1 MSGGGSGPDPV
12 GGDALLIDGRI
23 VRIRPLRAT
32 DEPQLRRLYERISAR
47 SLYLRFFSPSRGAL
61 EADLGRLLRPPAADH
76 ENLVAELGGDLVAVA
91 GYERLADPG
100 VAEVA
105 FLVDDAYHGLGLGSL
120 LLEHLAAAAR
130 VGGIDRFVAETLA
143 ENAGMLHVFRDAG
156 FEVRTSLQSGV
167 VHVDFPTASSE
178 RSLATADAREAAA
191 EFVSLS
197 HLLAPRGVAVVGA
210 GANPAGLGHR
220 IVARL
225 RTAGFAGPVYPVNR
239 SGREV
244 AGLPAWTRLVDVP
257 GPVDLVVVAVPAE
270 AVIEVAR
277 GAVARQARALV
288 VTSAGFAEAGPAG
301 MAREAELLAIAR
313 AGGMRLVGP
322 NSLGVVNTDRAV
334 RLDAT
339 VAPVAPLDGSVG
351 VMSQSGAVGI
361 ATLTYAARAGI
372 GVSAFLSVGNK
383 ADVSGND
390 VLCYF
395 ERDARTRVV
404 ALYLESFGNPRKFA
418 RIARRVARHKPVVAV
433 AAGRS
438 VAGARGARSHTAAA
452 AGIPDLAVDALF
464 AQAGVIRAESLAEL
478 LDTVALL
485 DRAAL
490 PPGPRVAIVGNSGGA
505 GILAADA
512 SSAAGLDVP
521 DLTER
526 TRVQLAR
533 SDATLTNPV
542 DLGGEAGPG
551 DYDRALTALL
561 DDPEVDAVIA
571 IYAPLHAVGLRAVGR
586 VLAEAAGRST
596 KPVVGCLLG
605 VDQPPET
612 MRDPAGRPLVASYSF
627 PEAAVRAL
635 AAVSRYAEWR
645 RLPPGRIPE
654 LTGIDRA
661 AARRLVEA
669 ALSEAALSEAT
680 VPEGSRGCWLPA
692 DRAVELLGCYGI
704 PAVPT
709 VRVADREAA
718 AEAAGRVGW
727 PVAVKAGRGDLVH
740 KTDQGLVRLAL
751 RTPEEVRSAYDEIAA
766 LSVGGPV
773 VVQQMAEPGVE
784 TAAGIV
790 TDPAFGPLVVFG
802 LGGVASDLIADRAFR
817 LVPLSV
823 EDAAGQVRALR
834 ASPLLTGYRG
844 RPAADVAAL
853 EGVLLRLGRLA
864 EDLPE
869 VIGCDVNPL
878 VVGTHGVQAVDVTVR
893 LTGQVRPADP
903 YLRRLRGAS
912 YRW

>member
-1 MSGGGSGPDPV
+1 MSGDGNGPDLV

-23 VRIRPLRAT
+23 VRLRPLRAA
-32 DEPQLRRLYERISAR
+32 DEPELRRLYERISAR

-76 ENLVAELGGDLVAVA
+76 ENLVAELGGAIVAVA
-91 GYERLADPG
+91 GFERLADPG

-105 FLVDDAYHGLGLGSL
+105 FLVDDAYHRLGLGSL

-130 VGGIDRFVAETLA
+130 TGGIDRFVAETLA
-143 ENAGMLHVFRDAG
+143 ENAGMLRVFRDAG

-167 VHVDFPTASSE
+167 VHVDFPTATSE

-210 GANPAGLGHR
+210 GADPAGLGHR
-220 IVARL
+220 IVVRL
-225 RTAGFAGPVYPVNR
+225 RASGFVGPVHPVNL

-244 AGLPAWTRLVDVP
+244 AGQPAWTRLLDVP
-257 GPVDLVVVAVPAE
+257 GPVDLVVVAVPAA

-277 GAVARQARALV
+277 SAVARQARALV
-288 VTSAGFAEAGPAG
+288 VTSAGFAESGPAG

-322 NSLGVVNTDRAV
+322 NCLGVLNTDRAV

-361 ATLTYAARAGI
+361 ATLAYAARAGI

-452 AGIPDLAVDALF
+452 AAIPDVAVDALF
-464 AQAGVIRAESLAEL
+464 AQAGVIRAESLADL

-521 DLTER
+521 ELTER
-526 TRVQLAR
+526 TRSRLGR

-551 DYDRALTALL
+551 DYDCVLRVLL
-561 DDPEVDAVIA
+561 DDPDIDAVIA
-571 IYAPLHAVGLRAVGR
+571 IHTPLHLEGLLAVGR
-586 VLAEAAGRST
+586 VLAEAAGGST
-596 KPVVGCLLG
+596 KPVVACLLG
-605 VDQPPET
+605 VDRPPET
-612 MRDPAGRPLVASYSF
+612 MRDPAGRPLVASYPF

-645 RLPPGRIPE
+645 RLPPGSIPE
-654 LTGIDRA
+654 LTGIDRS

-669 ALSEAALSEAT
+669 ALCEAAASD
-680 VPEGSRGCWLPA
+680 GSRDCWLPA
-692 DRAVELLGCYGI
+692 DRAVELVACYGI
-704 PAVPT
+704 SAVPT
-709 VRVADREAA
+709 VRVADRQAA

-740 KTDQGLVRLAL
+740 KTDQGLVRLGL
-751 RTPEEVRSAYDEIAA
+751 RTPEEVRSAYDEVAA
-766 LSVGGPV
+766 LTVGQPV
-773 VVQQMAEPGVE
+773 VVQPMADSGVE

-790 TDPAFGPLVVFG
+790 TDRSFGPLVVFG

-817 LVPLSV
+817 LVPLTV

-834 ASPLLTGYRG
+834 ASSLLTGYRG
-844 RPAADVAAL
+844 RPGADVGAL
-853 EGVLLRLGRLA
+853 EQVLLRLGRLA

-869 VIGCDVNPL
+869 VVGCDINPL

-893 LTGQVRPADP
+893 LTGQVRPVDP

-912 YRW
+912 YRR